1 MARKLDKALD
11 EILEKPIEEQHGMIP
26 AAIPPYSSDIRDEAE
41 GESKYKTRRFSSGI
55 EMQQSD
61 EAEEPMDKVLI
72 AIQHHFINGDF
83 EKASMLL
90 NTFRGAKRG
99 KFFTWHHMN
108 QLMDWVRNIYKYT
121 NMKDLSR
128 NYYEHEMTKDMQ
140 IQGVSDLT
148 KVRVKEETVEKF
160 IKDAEKVMKKKLQM
174 R

>member
-1 MARKLDKALD
+1 
-11 EILEKPIEEQHGMIP
+11 
-26 AAIPPYSSDIRDEAE
+26 
-41 GESKYKTRRFSSGI
+41 
-55 EMQQSD
+55 
-61 EAEEPMDKVLI
+61 
-72 AIQHHFINGDF
+72 
-83 EKASMLL
+83 
-90 NTFRGAKRG
+90 
-99 KFFTWHHMN
+99 MN